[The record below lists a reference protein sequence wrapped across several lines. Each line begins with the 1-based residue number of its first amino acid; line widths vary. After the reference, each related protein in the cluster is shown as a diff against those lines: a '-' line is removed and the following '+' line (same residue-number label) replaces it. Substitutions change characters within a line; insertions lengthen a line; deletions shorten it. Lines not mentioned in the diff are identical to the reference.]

1 VIRRSLAVLPLA
13 LAIGL
18 IGSGC
23 GSDGS
28 GETTTA
34 PTVSIP
40 AITSP
45 VPTTASSSVTASVP
59 TSTATTNGGKGFNPA
74 EPDSETNDI
83 PPAKGSPEE
92 AFEKQ
97 CRQQGTCG

>member
-1 VIRRSLAVLPLA
+1 VLPLA
-13 LAIGL
+13 VAIGL
-18 IGSGC
+18 IGAGC
-23 GSDGS
+23 GSDSS
-28 GETTTA
+28 GEPSA
-34 PTVSIP
+34 PSLSIP

-45 VPTTASSSVTASVP
+45 VPTTPSSPITTTVP
-59 TSTATTNGGKGFNPA
+59 GTTSTTTGGKTFNPA

-97 CRQQGTCG
+97 CEAQGTCG